1 MTADRPVICI
11 VDGSTDVS
19 GAFIAAQREA
29 ALLAD
34 AAEFVLLTSN
44 ESRVGRYQL
53 VPFARVHR
61 LPLVSLRRSAWSAL
75 IYVPALLYCSWLM
88 FRALRRERC
97 THLQLNDFHF
107 AHGAVLRLLG
117 YRGRI
122 ATFIRSNPERFG
134 PIGRI
139 WLQLA
144 LWSSDKL
151 VAVSQ
156 SVRRRMPWPERVQ
169 LLYDATPDVPVLG
182 ASSEPTL
189 VLMGNYDPRKG
200 QGEAIQAF
208 HRIAGKHPAA
218 RLLLYGSDMGLAG
231 QRANLLALRKR
242 AREGPDGGRIEFRD
256 FVADPADALRHA
268 RAALSFSQS
277 ESFSLACQE
286 ASAHGIPVIATR
298 SGGPEE
304 IVEDGVTGYLVDVG
318 DVDAMARRMDELL
331 SDPELAR
338 KLGLAG
344 AELVRAR
351 FSLSEYTTAI
361 RQIYQL

>member
-1 MTADRPVICI
+1 MTADRPVVCI

-29 ALLAD
+29 VLLAD

-44 ESRVGRYQL
+44 ESRIGLDQL
-53 VPFARVHR
+53 APFARVHR
-61 LPLVSLRRSAWSAL
+61 LPLVSLRRSALSAIVYL
-75 IYVPALLYCSWLM
+75 PALFYCSWLM
-88 FRALRRERC
+88 LRLLRREKC
-97 THLQLNDFHF
+97 TRLQLNDFHF

-122 ATFIRSNPERFG
+122 VTFIRSNPERFG
-134 PIGRI
+134 SIGRF
-139 WLQLA
+139 WLRLA
-144 LWSSDKL
+144 LRSSDEL
-151 VAVSQ
+151 VAVSE

-169 LLYDATPDVPVLG
+169 VLYDATPEAPVLG
-182 ASSEPTL
+182 AGAEPNF

-200 QGEAIQAF
+200 HREAIEAF
-208 HRIAGKHPAA
+208 HKIADKHPSA

-231 QRANLLALRKR
+231 QRTNLLALRK
-242 AREGPDGGRIEFRD
+242 AAKEGPATDRIEFRE
-256 FVADPADALRHA
+256 FVGDPAEALRHA
-268 RAALSFSQS
+268 RAALSFSHS

-304 IVEDGVTGYLVDVG
+304 IVEDGVTGYLVGVG
-318 DVDAMARRMDELL
+318 DVDAMAQRMDKLL
-331 SDPELAR
+331 FDPTLAR
-338 KLGLAG
+338 RLGMAG

-351 FSLSEYTTAI
+351 FSPSDYANAI
-361 RQIYQL
+361 RRIYQL